1 MNNSNLIS
9 IDLAKNVFQ
18 VCVLNKHNKV
28 VSNKKVSRAKL
39 FETVVT
45 IDDASNIVMEA
56 CYSSNYWARFFQQQG
71 YHVGLIP
78 PHQVK
83 PFVVGNK
90 NDHNDALA
98 IAEASK
104 RPKVTF
110 VAVKTIDQQDLQSLS
125 RIRDRLVKARTA
137 LANQLRGLL
146 AEYGVII
153 PKSLKALRENIPIAL
168 DDDSNQLTT
177 ISRGFVNDLYLELLE
192 FDEKIKLN
200 EKQFITLLAGN
211 GDYKLLQTIPGIGPV
226 IAASLIC
233 AVHDAKQFKNGRQM
247 AAWSGLTPKQ
257 HASGDVSRM
266 GGISKRGN
274 QSLRRQV
281 IHGARAVVRWC
292 EEKDDALSLWLKNL
306 LKTKHKNK
314 VVVALAN
321 KIVRMAW
328 AILYK
333 KEAYNPAILAE
344 VALR

>member
-1 MNNSNLIS
+1 M
-9 IDLAKNVFQ
+9 
-18 VCVLNKHNKV
+18 
-28 VSNKKVSRAKL
+28 
-39 FETVVT
+39 
-45 IDDASNIVMEA
+45 
-56 CYSSNYWARFFQQQG
+56 
-71 YHVGLIP
+71 
-78 PHQVK
+78 K

-110 VAVKTIDQQDLQSLS
+110 VTVKTIDQQDLQSLS

-233 AVHDAKQFKNGRQM
+233 AVHDVKQFKNGRQM

-344 VALR
+344 IALR